1 MKLAVLALSAW
12 VATAAAAESGS
23 NSASASDW
31 RTSWDGTL
39 YGYANR
45 TILRGDSVLNPG
57 NRIAGLPQ
65 GSEVAELRLRLKAEN
80 ETVRLTARSIASTRE
95 MRNAFGTQQRGEAYL
110 SQWQVRVRAA
120 DGWNVALGR
129 DVLNWGPAQ
138 FRSPSS
144 PFYFDNG
151 RSDPMRELVGIDSL
165 KLSWTPDMQSSASLV
180 HIVRAADGAAQPD
193 VWRDAWNKG
202 WLAKIDRRGDGWAL
216 GLLALKAP
224 DLPTFYGA
232 HGQTTLSDALM
243 LYGEAGS
250 SAQPRA
256 LQSSADP
263 TQPYTVQAVSPRRTT
278 ALIGAAYTFEGGRSL
293 AAEYLYEGHG
303 YTPAQESAYF
313 QRAAALP
320 GMALGLAPRLLGRD
334 YLHLVW
340 QSNLMDE
347 RGYWRLM
354 YTRQLGDGSNEIAAY
369 GETVLTSKLSAYVL
383 AVLPQ
388 GNARQEFSAV
398 LQRSVTL
405 GLKLALP

>member
-12 VATAAAAESGS
+12 VATGAAAESESG
-23 NSASASDW
+23 SDW
-31 RTSWDGTL
+31 RASSDGTL
-39 YGYANR
+39 YGYAR
-45 TILRGDSVLNPG
+45 RSIPRGDSVLNPG
-57 NRIAGLPQ
+57 NRMVGLPQ
-65 GSEVAELRLRLKAEN
+65 GSEVAELRLKLKAEN
-80 ETVRLTARSIASTRE
+80 ETLRLTARSIASTRE
-95 MRNAFGTQQRGEAYL
+95 TRNAFGTQQRGEAYL

-120 DGWNVALGR
+120 DGWHIALGR

-165 KLSWTPDMQSSASLV
+165 KLSWTPDRQSSASLV
-180 HIVRAADGAAQPD
+180 RIVRAGDGAAPPD
-193 VWRDAWNKG
+193 VWRDAWNNG
-202 WLAKIDRRGDGWAL
+202 WLAKFDRRGDGWAL

-224 DLPTFYGA
+224 DLPTFHGA

-250 SAQPRA
+250 SAPPRA

-263 TQPYTVQAVSPRRTT
+263 TQPYTVQAVSPRRAT

-303 YTPAQESAYF
+303 YTRAQESAYF
-313 QRAAALP
+313 QRAVALP

-354 YTRQLGDGSNEIAAY
+354 YTRQLGDGGNEIAAY

-383 AVLPQ
+383 AVLPR
-388 GNARQEFSAV
+388 GDARQEFSTL

-405 GLKLALP
+405 GLKIALP